1 LETRHDAITRIF
13 ESIIQEARR
22 VQTLAEAS

>member
-1 LETRHDAITRIF
+1 LDTRRDAITRIF
-13 ESIIQEARR
+13 ESTIQEARR